1 MRPYFQQSINHCSVF
16 IAPKVVVS
24 WTFLFLYEVVSIH
37 GAKYLPTSEQLTTV
51 RQKIQMDGLQLAV
64 KVYEHNV
71 RELVLD
77 TWVYSTL

>member
-1 MRPYFQQSINHCSVF
+1 
-16 IAPKVVVS
+16 
-24 WTFLFLYEVVSIH
+24 VSIH